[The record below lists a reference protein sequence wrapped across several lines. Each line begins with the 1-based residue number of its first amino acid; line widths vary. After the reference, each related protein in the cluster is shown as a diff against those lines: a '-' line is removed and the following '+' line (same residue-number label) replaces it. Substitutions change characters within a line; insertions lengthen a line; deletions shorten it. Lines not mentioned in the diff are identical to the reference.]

1 MKKYFK
7 VFKNVAVA
15 VLSRRDS
22 FGCGRDRFDCFR
34 ALEWTWQKIF
44 KHFKKFCKSIEI

>member
-1 MKKYFK
+1 NMKKYFK

-15 VLSRRDS
+15 VLS
-22 FGCGRDRFDCFR
+22 GFR

-44 KHFKKFCKSIEI
+44 NANR